1 MNDFNWAEPQYEAT
15 NDKLY
20 AFLATNSD
28 ISKLALKIQATNSFK
43 LNTCSLKKCAL
54 ASA

>member
-1 MNDFNWAEPQYEAT
+1 MNNLSEVEPQYEAT
-15 NDKLY
+15 SNRLF

-43 LNTCSLKKCAL
+43 MNTYRLKK
-54 ASA
+54 ASMTAV